1 MNEISAPSHS
11 QVWVTGATG
20 LIGSLVVQMSA
31 RFAAGWIVCPR
42 TRRQFDLA
50 DPRSVAECF
59 HQEHP
64 SAIIHCGA
72 VSRPVDCERDPGLAR
87 RINVDGTRVLA
98 ELATDI
104 PLIFLSSDMVFDGRK
119 GGYSETDAVN
129 PMSVYAETK
138 IEGEQLI
145 LKNPRHTVVRT
156 SLNYGASPTGN
167 RSFNEE
173 MMTAWQA
180 GKTLSFFTDEFRCP
194 IPAVVTARV
203 LWELLNQ
210 RAKGLYHV
218 AGSERLSRWDIAECV
233 VRRHPG
239 IIAPRM
245 AVSRIAYQGPPRP
258 ADTSLNCSRV
268 QSLLPF
274 PLPSFSEWMANDS

>member
-1 MNEISAPSHS
+1 M
-11 QVWVTGATG
+11 TGATG
-20 LIGSLVVQMSA
+20 LIGGLVVQTSA
-31 RFAAGWIVCPR
+31 RFAAGWIVRPT

-50 DPRSVAECF
+50 DSRSMAACF
-59 HQEHP
+59 HQERP
-64 SAIIHCGA
+64 SAVIHCGA
-72 VSRPVDCERDPGLAR
+72 VSRPVDCEREPGLAR
-87 RINVDGTRVLA
+87 RINVDGTRFLA
-98 ELATDI
+98 ELAAEI

-119 GGYSETDAVN
+119 GGYRETDAVN

-145 LKNPRHTVVRT
+145 LKNPRHAVVRT
-156 SLNYGASPTGN
+156 SLNYGASATGN

-194 IPAVVTARV
+194 IPAVVTSRV

-210 RAKGLYHV
+210 GATGLYHV

-233 VRRHPG
+233 ARRHPG
-239 IIAPRM
+239 ISAPRT
-245 AVSRIAYQGPPRP
+245 AVSRVAYQGPPRP
-258 ADTSLNCSRV
+258 ADTSLNSSRV
-268 QSLLPF
+268 QALLPF
-274 PLPSFSEWMANDS
+274 PLPRFSEWMADAS